1 MFKKIIS
8 FVALLSTFFMLV
20 HPTISSADNTS
31 LESDDRLSRDNYNK
45 LIDEG
50 VLNEDVEYEEWVE
63 LNDESLF
70 EELDEKYPVSDE
82 NKNSTQAVSLKPG
95 DVLVSN
101 RTSSKG
107 LTGHAGIVLNDGKVL
122 HIAGLKSKP
131 AVISEVSWKR
141 KYGQMLGDQS
151 INTKVFRVNSSSGQ
165 AAAAATWAK
174 NAYQGKDYSY
184 GFGDTI
190 TATNPTYCSKI
201 VWQSYNY
208 VGLVNR
214 PSNIIVMPYSLPD
227 YFKDSAGIRQVGT
240 I

>member
-8 FVALLSTFFMLV
+8 FVALLSTFLMLV
-20 HPTISSADNTS
+20 HPTISSADNTN
-31 LESDDRLSRDNYNK
+31 LENDDKLSRDDYNK

-50 VLNEDVEYEEWVE
+50 ILNEDVEYDEWVE
-63 LNDESLF
+63 LSDESLF
-70 EELDEKYPVSDE
+70 EELDEKYPPVNE

-101 RTSSKG
+101 RTTSKG

-122 HIAGLKSKP
+122 HISGIGSKP
-131 AVISEVSWKR
+131 SVITEVSWKR
-141 KYGQMLGDQS
+141 KYGRLISDPS
-151 INTKVFRVNSSSGQ
+151 VSTKVFRVNSSSGQ
-165 AAAAATWAK
+165 AAAAAAWAK
-174 NAYQGKDYSY
+174 ETYQGKDHSY
-184 GFGDTI
+184 GTGDTI
-190 TATNPTYCSKI
+190 TSTNPTYCSKI
-201 VWQSYNY
+201 VWQAYNY

-214 PSNIIVMPYSLPD
+214 PSYIIVMPYSLPD